1 MPNHGD
7 FLLNTQQLSAMTP
20 ADIECA
26 AQLLKQGQL
35 VAIPTETVYG
45 LAADATQPEAVKQ
58 IFSAKGRPAN
68 HPLIVHLGSAEQLSE
83 WATAIAPE
91 AYQLAEAFWPGPLTL
106 LLPKAKQVSPVV
118 TGGLESVGIRVPAHP
133 VLLDILKT
141 HRLAVAA
148 PSANPY
154 KKLSPT
160 SAQQVLDGLNGRLAA
175 VLDGGECQHG
185 LESTIVD
192 LTSKPFR
199 VLRAGPITASELS
212 AVLGQEVLQPQVH
225 QVAVP
230 GNVDSHYQPKTRL
243 RVIDD
248 LARELATQSDELR
261 IALLHLS
268 ALQASEQRLL
278 KPMPQEAKAY
288 GQALY
293 RSLAEV
299 DKWGVDEIW
308 LERPPQGEAWLAVHD
323 RLRRAAS

>member
-68 HPLIVHLGSAEQLSE
+68 HPLIVHLGSAEQLCE
-83 WATAIAPE
+83 WATDIADE
-91 AYQLAEAFWPGPLTL
+91 AYQLAQAFWPGPLTM
-106 LLPKAKQVSPVV
+106 LLPKAEHVSPVV
-118 TGGLESVGIRVPAHP
+118 TGGLDTIGLRVPAHP
-133 VLLDILKT
+133 VLLEILKN

-160 SAQQVLDGLNGRLAA
+160 SAQQVLEGLNGKLAA

-192 LTSKPFR
+192 LTCKPFR

-212 AVLGQEVLQPQVH
+212 AVLGQEVVQPQVH

-243 RVIDD
+243 RVIDA
-248 LARELATQSDELR
+248 LEKELATAGNIK

-268 ALQASEQRLL
+268 ELQASEQRLL
-278 KPMPQEAKAY
+278 KPMPQDAKAY

-308 LERPPQGEAWLAVHD
+308 LERPPQGETWLAVHD

>member
-1 MPNHGD
+1 M
-7 FLLNTQQLSAMTP
+7 LNTQQLSATTP

-68 HPLIVHLGSAEQLSE
+68 HPLIVHLGSAEQLCE
-83 WATAIAPE
+83 WATDIADE
-91 AYQLAEAFWPGPLTL
+91 AYQLAQAFWPGPLTM
-106 LLPKAKQVSPVV
+106 LLPKAEHVSPVV
-118 TGGLESVGIRVPAHP
+118 TGGLDTIGIRVPAHP
-133 VLLDILKT
+133 VLLEILKN

-160 SAQQVLDGLNGRLAA
+160 SAQQVLEGLNGKLAA

-192 LTSKPFR
+192 LTCKPFR

-212 AVLGQEVLQPQVH
+212 AVLGQEVVQPQVH

-243 RVIDD
+243 RVIDA
-248 LARELATQSDELR
+248 LENELATAGNIK

-268 ALQASEQRLL
+268 ELQANEQRLL
-278 KPMPQEAKAY
+278 KPMPQDAKAY

-308 LERPPQGEAWLAVHD
+308 LERPPQGETWLAVHD

>member
-83 WATAIAPE
+83 WATDIAPE

-230 GNVDSHYQPKTRL
+230 EMS
-243 RVIDD
+243 I
-248 LARELATQSDELR
+248 ATINR
-261 IALLHLS
+261 K
-268 ALQASEQRLL
+268 R
-278 KPMPQEAKAY
+278 AY
-288 GQALY
+288 G
-293 RSLAEV
+293 
-299 DKWGVDEIW
+299 
-308 LERPPQGEAWLAVHD
+308 
-323 RLRRAAS
+323 

>member
-1 MPNHGD
+1 M
-7 FLLNTQQLSAMTP
+7 
-20 ADIECA
+20 
-26 AQLLKQGQL
+26 
-35 VAIPTETVYG
+35 
-45 LAADATQPEAVKQ
+45 
-58 IFSAKGRPAN
+58 
-68 HPLIVHLGSAEQLSE
+68 
-83 WATAIAPE
+83 
-91 AYQLAEAFWPGPLTL
+91 
-106 LLPKAKQVSPVV
+106 
-118 TGGLESVGIRVPAHP
+118 
-133 VLLDILKT
+133 
-141 HRLAVAA
+141 
-148 PSANPY
+148 
-154 KKLSPT
+154 
-160 SAQQVLDGLNGRLAA
+160 LDGLNGRLAA

-212 AVLGQEVLQPQVH
+212 AVLGQEVMQPQVH

>member
-1 MPNHGD
+1 
-7 FLLNTQQLSAMTP
+7 
-20 ADIECA
+20 
-26 AQLLKQGQL
+26 
-35 VAIPTETVYG
+35 
-45 LAADATQPEAVKQ
+45 
-58 IFSAKGRPAN
+58 
-68 HPLIVHLGSAEQLSE
+68 
-83 WATAIAPE
+83 
-91 AYQLAEAFWPGPLTL
+91 
-106 LLPKAKQVSPVV
+106 
-118 TGGLESVGIRVPAHP
+118 IRVPAHP

-261 IALLHLS
+261 IALLNLS

>member
-1 MPNHGD
+1 M
-7 FLLNTQQLSAMTP
+7 LNTQQLSAMTP

-68 HPLIVHLGSAEQLSE
+68 HPLIVHLGSAEQLCE
-83 WATAIAPE
+83 WATDITDE
-91 AYQLAEAFWPGPLTL
+91 AYQLAQAFWPGPLTM
-106 LLPKAKQVSPVV
+106 LLPKAEHVSPVV
-118 TGGLESVGIRVPAHP
+118 TGGLDTIGIRVPAHP
-133 VLLDILKT
+133 VLLEILKN

-160 SAQQVLDGLNGRLAA
+160 SAQQVLEGLNGKLAA

-192 LTSKPFR
+192 LTCKPFR

-212 AVLGQEVLQPQVH
+212 AVLGQEVVQPQVH

-243 RVIDD
+243 RVIDA
-248 LARELATQSDELR
+248 LENELATAGNIK

-268 ALQASEQRLL
+268 ELQASEQRLL
-278 KPMPQEAKAY
+278 KPMPQDAKAY

-308 LERPPQGEAWLAVHD
+308 LERPPQGETWLAVHD

>member
-1 MPNHGD
+1 M
-7 FLLNTQQLSAMTP
+7 LNTQQLSAMTP

-83 WATAIAPE
+83 WATDIADE
-91 AYQLAEAFWPGPLTL
+91 AYQLAQAFWPGPLTM
-106 LLPKAKQVSPVV
+106 LLPKAEHVSPVV
-118 TGGLESVGIRVPAHP
+118 TGGLDTIGIRVPAHP
-133 VLLDILKT
+133 VLLEILKA

-160 SAQQVLDGLNGRLAA
+160 SAQQVLDGLNGKLAA

-225 QVAVP
+225 HVAVP

-243 RVIDD
+243 RVID
-248 LARELATQSDELR
+248 AIANELVTAGNIK

-268 ALQASEQRLL
+268 ELQASEQRLL
-278 KPMPQEAKAY
+278 KPMPQDAKAY

-308 LERPPQGEAWLAVHD
+308 LECPPQGETWLAVHD

>member
-1 MPNHGD
+1 M
-7 FLLNTQQLSAMTP
+7 LNTQQLSAMTP

-83 WATAIAPE
+83 WATDIADE
-91 AYQLAEAFWPGPLTL
+91 AYQLAQAFWPGPLTM
-106 LLPKAKQVSPVV
+106 LLPKAEHVSPVV
-118 TGGLESVGIRVPAHP
+118 TGGLDTIGIRVPAHP
-133 VLLDILKT
+133 VLLEILKA

-160 SAQQVLDGLNGRLAA
+160 SAQQVLDGLNGKLAA

-225 QVAVP
+225 HVAVP

-243 RVIDD
+243 RVID
-248 LARELATQSDELR
+248 AIANELVTAGNIK

-268 ALQASEQRLL
+268 ELQASEQRLL
-278 KPMPQEAKAY
+278 KPMPQDAKAY

-308 LERPPQGEAWLAVHD
+308 LERPPQGETWLAVHD

>member
-83 WATAIAPE
+83 WATDIADE
-91 AYQLAEAFWPGPLTL
+91 AYQLAQAFWPGPLTM
-106 LLPKAKQVSPVV
+106 LLPKAEHVSPVV
-118 TGGLESVGIRVPAHP
+118 TGGLDTIGIRVPAHP
-133 VLLDILKT
+133 VLLEILKA

-160 SAQQVLDGLNGRLAA
+160 SAQQVLDGLNGKLAA

-225 QVAVP
+225 HVAVP

-243 RVIDD
+243 RVID
-248 LARELATQSDELR
+248 AIANELVTAGNIK

-268 ALQASEQRLL
+268 ELQASEQRLL
-278 KPMPQEAKAY
+278 KPMPQDAKAY

-308 LERPPQGEAWLAVHD
+308 LERPPQGETWLAVHD

>member
-83 WATAIAPE
+83 WATDIADE
-91 AYQLAEAFWPGPLTL
+91 AYQLAQAFWPGPLTM
-106 LLPKAKQVSPVV
+106 LLPKAEHVSPVV
-118 TGGLESVGIRVPAHP
+118 TGGLDTIGIRVPAHP
-133 VLLDILKT
+133 VLLEILKA

-160 SAQQVLDGLNGRLAA
+160 SAQQVLDGLNGKLAA

-192 LTSKPFR
+192 LTCKPFR

-225 QVAVP
+225 HVAVP

-243 RVIDD
+243 RVIDAID
-248 LARELATQSDELR
+248 NELVTAGNIK

-268 ALQASEQRLL
+268 ELQASEQRLL
-278 KPMPQEAKAY
+278 KPMPQDAKAY

-308 LERPPQGEAWLAVHD
+308 LERPPQGETWLAVHD

>member
-1 MPNHGD
+1 MRQKRIN
-7 FLLNTQQLSAMTP
+7 
-20 ADIECA
+20 
-26 AQLLKQGQL
+26 
-35 VAIPTETVYG
+35 
-45 LAADATQPEAVKQ
+45 
-58 IFSAKGRPAN
+58 
-68 HPLIVHLGSAEQLSE
+68 
-83 WATAIAPE
+83 
-91 AYQLAEAFWPGPLTL
+91 
-106 LLPKAKQVSPVV
+106 LPKLLAGAFDALAPQSQAGF
-118 TGGLESVGIRVPAHP
+118 TCCDWRFRIGRHSCSRSSCLAGYFEDASLSGGGTFGQPLQ
-133 VLLDILKT
+133 
-141 HRLAVAA
+141 
-148 PSANPY
+148 
-154 KKLSPT
+154 KLSPT

-261 IALLHLS
+261 IALLNLS

>member
-83 WATAIAPE
+83 WATDIADE
-91 AYQLAEAFWPGPLTL
+91 AYQLAQAFWPGPLTM
-106 LLPKAKQVSPVV
+106 LLPKAEHVSPVV
-118 TGGLESVGIRVPAHP
+118 TGGLDTIGIRVPAHP
-133 VLLDILKT
+133 VLLEILKA

-160 SAQQVLDGLNGRLAA
+160 SAQQVLDGLNGKLAA

-192 LTSKPFR
+192 LTCKPFR

-225 QVAVP
+225 HVAVP

-243 RVIDD
+243 RVID
-248 LARELATQSDELR
+248 AIANELVTAGNIK

-268 ALQASEQRLL
+268 ELQASEQRLL
-278 KPMPQEAKAY
+278 KPMPQDAKAY

-308 LERPPQGEAWLAVHD
+308 LERPPQGETWLAVHD

>member
-83 WATAIAPE
+83 WATDIAPE

-154 KKLSPT
+154 KKR
-160 SAQQVLDGLNGRLAA
+160 VF
-175 VLDGGECQHG
+175 E
-185 LESTIVD
+185 IV
-192 LTSKPFR
+192 
-199 VLRAGPITASELS
+199 
-212 AVLGQEVLQPQVH
+212 
-225 QVAVP
+225 
-230 GNVDSHYQPKTRL
+230 
-243 RVIDD
+243 
-248 LARELATQSDELR
+248 
-261 IALLHLS
+261 
-268 ALQASEQRLL
+268 
-278 KPMPQEAKAY
+278 
-288 GQALY
+288 
-293 RSLAEV
+293 
-299 DKWGVDEIW
+299 
-308 LERPPQGEAWLAVHD
+308 
-323 RLRRAAS
+323 

>member
-1 MPNHGD
+1 M
-7 FLLNTQQLSAMTP
+7 LNTQQLSATTP

-68 HPLIVHLGSAEQLSE
+68 HPLIVHLGSAEQLCE
-83 WATAIAPE
+83 WATDIADE
-91 AYQLAEAFWPGPLTL
+91 AYQLAQAFWPGPLTM
-106 LLPKAKQVSPVV
+106 LLPKAEHVSPVV
-118 TGGLESVGIRVPAHP
+118 TGGLDTIGIRVPAHP
-133 VLLDILKT
+133 VLLEILKN

-160 SAQQVLDGLNGRLAA
+160 SAQQVLEGLNGKLAA

-192 LTSKPFR
+192 LTCKPFR

-212 AVLGQEVLQPQVH
+212 AVLGQEVVQPQVH

-243 RVIDD
+243 RVIDA
-248 LARELATQSDELR
+248 LENELATAGNIK

-268 ALQASEQRLL
+268 ELQASEQRLL
-278 KPMPQEAKAY
+278 KPMPQDAKAY

-308 LERPPQGEAWLAVHD
+308 LERPPQGETWLAVHD

>member
-83 WATAIAPE
+83 WATDIADE
-91 AYQLAEAFWPGPLTL
+91 AYQLAQAFWPGPLTM
-106 LLPKAKQVSPVV
+106 LLPKAEHVSPVV
-118 TGGLESVGIRVPAHP
+118 TGGLDTIGIRVPAHP
-133 VLLDILKT
+133 VLLEILKA

-160 SAQQVLDGLNGRLAA
+160 SAQQVLDGLNGKLAA

-225 QVAVP
+225 HVAVP

-243 RVIDD
+243 RVID
-248 LARELATQSDELR
+248 AIANELVTAGNIK

-268 ALQASEQRLL
+268 ELQASEQRLL
-278 KPMPQEAKAY
+278 KPMPQDAKAY

-308 LERPPQGEAWLAVHD
+308 LECPPQGETWLAVHD

>member
-1 MPNHGD
+1 MK
-7 FLLNTQQLSAMTP
+7 TQQLSAMTL

-68 HPLIVHLGSAEQLSE
+68 HPLIVHFGSATQISE
-83 WATAIAPE
+83 WATDVPPE
-91 AYQLAEAFWPGPLTL
+91 AYLLAEAFWPGPLTL
-106 LLPKAKQVSPVV
+106 LLPKAEHVSPVV
-118 TGGLESVGIRVPAHP
+118 TGGLATVGLRIPAHP
-133 VLLDILKT
+133 VLLDILQS
-141 HRLAVAA
+141 HQLAVAA

-154 KKLSPT
+154 KQLSPT
-160 SAQQVLDGLNGRLAA
+160 SAQQVLDGLEGKLAA

-192 LTSKPFR
+192 LTCKPFR
-199 VLRAGPITASELS
+199 VLRAGPITATQLS
-212 AVLGQEVLQPQVH
+212 AVLNQEVMQPQVH
-225 QVAVP
+225 HVAVP

-248 LARELATQSDELR
+248 LASELTHHTQDVK

-268 ALQASEQRLL
+268 EQQANPQRLL
-278 KPMPQEAKAY
+278 KPMPLDAKAY

-308 LERPPQGEAWLAVHD
+308 LERPPQGEVWLAVQD

>member
-1 MPNHGD
+1 M
-7 FLLNTQQLSAMTP
+7 LNTQQLSAMTP

-45 LAADATQPEAVKQ
+45 LAADATQSEAVKQ

-68 HPLIVHLGSAEQLSE
+68 HPLIVHLGSAEQLCE
-83 WATAIAPE
+83 WATDIADE
-91 AYQLAEAFWPGPLTL
+91 AYQLAQAFWPGPLTM
-106 LLPKAKQVSPVV
+106 LLPKAEHVSPVV
-118 TGGLESVGIRVPAHP
+118 TGGLDTIGIRVPAHP
-133 VLLDILKT
+133 VLLEILKN

-160 SAQQVLDGLNGRLAA
+160 SAQQVLEGLNGKLAA

-192 LTSKPFR
+192 LTCKPFR

-212 AVLGQEVLQPQVH
+212 AVLGQEVVQPQVH

-243 RVIDD
+243 RVIDA
-248 LARELATQSDELR
+248 LENELATAGNIK

-268 ALQASEQRLL
+268 ELQASEQRLL
-278 KPMPQEAKAY
+278 KPMPQDAKAY

-308 LERPPQGEAWLAVHD
+308 LERPPQGETWLAVHD

>member
-1 MPNHGD
+1 M
-7 FLLNTQQLSAMTP
+7 
-20 ADIECA
+20 
-26 AQLLKQGQL
+26 
-35 VAIPTETVYG
+35 
-45 LAADATQPEAVKQ
+45 
-58 IFSAKGRPAN
+58 
-68 HPLIVHLGSAEQLSE
+68 
-83 WATAIAPE
+83 
-91 AYQLAEAFWPGPLTL
+91 TL

-261 IALLHLS
+261 IALLNLS